1 MNFRMMKYII
11 SQILRI
17 EAILMSSALLVS
29 IIYKE
34 QRAGYSF
41 LVTALVLGVIGML
54 LTIKKPDNK
63 VIYPKE
69 GLIVVS
75 ISWIVMA
82 ICGAFPFYLSG
93 SIPSFIDCIFETIS
107 GFTTTGASILTD
119 VETLPKGMLYWRSFT
134 HWIGGMG
141 VLVLV
146 LSLIRNST
154 GHNLHLLRAEVP
166 GPSVEKLVPKL
177 RRTATI
183 LYGIYVL
190 ITLIEIVILLILGMP
205 LFDSIV
211 NAFATAGTGG
221 FAIKNASIGFYSP
234 ALQWVIGIFMLIFGI
249 NFNIFY
255 LLMVRNIKAIINN
268 EEFKVYLSIALL
280 AILIITWN
288 INPIYRAW
296 DVSLRNATFQVASVM
311 STTGFATTDFSK
323 WPELSRV
330 LLVLLMFIGASA
342 GSTAGGLKVARIVI
356 VFKTIKREMIKMIH
370 PNAYCVIKQDGR
382 VLDEKVVNGTAV
394 YLMIYLFIMLMSVV
408 LISLDG
414 FDSETTFTS
423 VVACFNNIGPGLGL
437 VGPTGNYSSF
447 SDLSKIVL
455 SIDMLMGRLEIFP
468 LVILVTP
475 TAWKNV

>member
-11 SQILRI
+11 GQILRI
-17 EAILMSSALLVS
+17 EAILMSTALFVCM
-29 IIYKE
+29 IYKE

-41 LVTALVLGVIGML
+41 LIVALVLGVVGML

-82 ICGAFPFYLSG
+82 IGGAFPFYLSG
-93 SIPSFIDCIFETIS
+93 SILSFVDCIFETIS

-119 VETLPKGMLYWRSFT
+119 VESLPKGILYWRSFT

-190 ITLIEIVILLILGMP
+190 ITLIEIVILLMLGMP

-255 LLMVRNIKAIINN
+255 LLMVRNIRAVINN
-268 EEFKVYLSIALL
+268 EEFKVYLSIATL
-280 AILIITWN
+280 AILVITWN
-288 INPIYRAW
+288 INPMYQAW
-296 DVSLRNATFQVASVM
+296 EVSLRNATFQVASVM
-311 STTGFATTDFSK
+311 STTGFATADFST

-356 VFKTIKREMIKMIH
+356 VFKTIKREMIKIIH

-437 VGPTGNYSSF
+437 VGPSGNYSSF

-475 TAWKNV
+475 AAWKNV